1 MNRPFAIAIFAG
13 GQGARI
19 GGNKPSRRLAGR
31 PLAAHVRDRVSQ
43 WNAPVWQLVRQ
54 AGQGGLEGV
63 EEIVDTSPP
72 GIALEGPL
80 AGLYPALLRA
90 EAQGFDLLTVP
101 VDMPFLPGD
110 LPGRLGAA
118 LVGERGPV
126 CAMAQ
131 SHGRPHPVCTL
142 WRGPVSGLIAE
153 QAVAGQFSLKAL
165 AARAGVRH
173 VTWTQTPDPFFNINT
188 PDDLAEAQALL
199 AAADRKVS

>member
-1 MNRPFAIAIFAG
+1 MNHTFAIAVFACG
-13 GQGARI
+13 LGTRI
-19 GGNKPSRRLAGR
+19 GGNKPSRLLAGR
-31 PLAAHVRDRVSQ
+31 PLADHVKDRVSR
-43 WNAPVWQLVRQ
+43 WRAPLWELVRQ
-54 AGQGGLEGV
+54 AGQGGLGGS
-63 EEIVDTSPP
+63 EEICDASPP
-72 GIALEGPL
+72 GVVLEGPL

-90 EAQGFDLLTVP
+90 EAEGRDLLTVP
-101 VDMPFLPGD
+101 VDMPFLPDD

-131 SHGRPHPVCTL
+131 SQGRPHPVCTL

-153 QAVAGQFSLKAL
+153 QAFAGNFSLKAL

-173 VTWTQTPDPFFNINT
+173 VIWTQAPDPFFNINT
-188 PDDLAEAQALL
+188 PEELAEAQVLL